1 MLKGRMPSGER
12 NYSREY
18 YASCARC
25 FGPLRVSSSFLIDR
39 YERGDGG
46 ENPICMIGYGKRN
59 HPTWGCDAA
68 RTAADPCCILPSSS
82 VATHIGVG
90 VECLDSGSFNSTRK
104 KTELPCSAFTERNS
118 NFIRHLAPPKHFVPL
133 SASLRLMCGSRLSG
147 TALRPTSGAE

>member
-68 RTAADPCCILPSSS
+68 RTACRPLLHPAIILSRHPHWRWGGMPRFWLVQQHSQKNRVALLCIYR
-82 VATHIGVG
+82 TQ
-90 VECLDSGSFNSTRK
+90 FQFYK
-104 KTELPCSAFTERNS
+104 
-118 NFIRHLAPPKHFVPL
+118 APPKHFVPL